1 MAASTADFPPARAD
15 YTMEIGWSELAR
27 YLGGAFALYL
37 VLEGILPFVNPS
49 AAQRLMAKLAQTE
62 ARQLRVGGLISMVAG
77 LALLWMAR
85 NG

>member
-1 MAASTADFPPARAD
+1 
-15 YTMEIGWSELAR
+15 
-27 YLGGAFALYL
+27 L
-37 VLEGILPFVNPS
+37 VLEGVLPFLNPS

-62 ARQLRVGGLISMVAG
+62 AKQLRWGGLISMVAG

>member
-1 MAASTADFPPARAD
+1 MSLAWA
-15 YTMEIGWSELAR
+15 ELAR

-37 VLEGILPFVNPS
+37 VLEGLLPFINPG
-49 AAQRLMAKLAQTE
+49 AAKKLMVKFSQIEPT
-62 ARQLRVGGLISMVAG
+62 QLRWGGLIMIALG